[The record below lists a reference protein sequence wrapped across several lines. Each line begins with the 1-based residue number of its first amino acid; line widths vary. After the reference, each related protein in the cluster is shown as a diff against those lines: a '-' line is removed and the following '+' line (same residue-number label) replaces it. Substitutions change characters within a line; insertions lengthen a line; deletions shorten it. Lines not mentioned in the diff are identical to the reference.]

1 MKFLARTIRGI
12 EWVAAAEVHAVLGS
26 RPTALAHREV
36 RFEHPRPVPELL
48 GLGTVDDVFAVMCEH
63 DGISHRRE
71 ALRALREQMTGCD
84 VTPVLPELRQ
94 LRHVPARP
102 AFDVTATFVGARNYN
117 RYEIEEVVGSAV
129 AAATGWMYEARSG
142 DRRPQPTD
150 VSLRVHLQPELTT
163 VGIRVGVAP
172 LHRRPYRQAS
182 RSASLR
188 PPLARALVLLAGMEP
203 ACTLL
208 DPFCGAGTIPI
219 EAALAEPGVA
229 CAGCDV
235 DPAVV
240 ALAREN
246 AGRAG
251 VPVRFQTANARA
263 LPRQPRTIDRVVT
276 NPPWGQSVPATGP
289 LAGAWRDI
297 RRVLREDGRVALLGP
312 GDLVREAGEEL
323 SLPFALRNPISVL
336 GQHVEIAV
344 LAPDG
349 ALTTPRQ
356 LLSGD
361 LADAH
366 ARYAD
371 AVPGAPPAGGPSS
384 PPTALRRDG

>member
-1 MKFLARTIRGI
+1 
-12 EWVAAAEVHAVLGS
+12 
-26 RPTALAHREV
+26 
-36 RFEHPRPVPELL
+36 
-48 GLGTVDDVFAVMCEH
+48 
-63 DGISHRRE
+63 
-71 ALRALREQMTGCD
+71 MTGCD
-84 VTPVLPELRQ
+84 VTAVLPELRQ
-94 LRHVPARP
+94 LRHVPSKP
-102 AFDVTATFVGARNYN
+102 AFDVTATFIGTRNYN

-129 AAATGWMYEARSG
+129 AAATGWPYESRSG

-150 VSLRVHLQPELTT
+150 VSLRVHLLPELTT
-163 VGIRVGVAP
+163 VGIRVGVVP

-219 EAALAEPGVA
+219 EAALAEAGVA
-229 CAGCDV
+229 CGGCDV

-240 ALAREN
+240 ALARDN
-246 AGRAG
+246 ASRAG
-251 VPVRFQTANARA
+251 VPVRFQTADAHA
-263 LPRQPRTIDRVVT
+263 LPHQSRSMDRVAT
-276 NPPWGQSVPATGP
+276 NPPWGRLVPASGP

-312 GDLVREAGEEL
+312 SDLVREAGETL
-323 SLPFALRNPISVL
+323 SLPLALRNPVSVL

-344 LAPDG
+344 LAPDD
-349 ALTTPRQ
+349 ALTTPGQ
-356 LLSGD
+356 LLSGH

-371 AVPGAPPAGGPSS
+371 AVLAAPPARRPSS
-384 PPTALRRDG
+384 PPTASRRGG